1 MPLAGIHKYY
11 QLLYMTLY
19 RFEVCLPYYYLIV
32 LVLQRG
38 CGSYGKFVHRISQ
51 HFGYRT
57 RSCWFSWARQKT
69 CERVEEAS
77 EYQYKVQSKSIFS
90 SFFPSVFIALL
101 RLRFPHVSFSVFRY
115 SKNRGGL
122 EAARFLSKLI
132 PMAPKLVSLDASY
145 NLMPS
150 ESLRMLCDSLR
161 SAKGDITCWNRF
173 WYAFAFLLLDS
184 CVNYV

>member
-1 MPLAGIHKYY
+1 
-11 QLLYMTLY
+11 MTLY
-19 RFEVCLPYYYLIV
+19 RFEVSPLFYLIV

-38 CGSYGKFVHRISQ
+38 CGSYGKLVDNLHRISQ

-90 SFFPSVFIALL
+90 SFSSVFIALL

-122 EAARFLSKLI
+122 ETARFLSKLI
-132 PMAPKLVSLDASY
+132 PLAPKLVSVDASY

-150 ESLRMLCDSLR
+150 ESLSMLCDSLR
-161 SAKGDITCWNRF
+161 SAKGDITSWNRF
-173 WYAFAFLLLDS
+173 
-184 CVNYV
+184 